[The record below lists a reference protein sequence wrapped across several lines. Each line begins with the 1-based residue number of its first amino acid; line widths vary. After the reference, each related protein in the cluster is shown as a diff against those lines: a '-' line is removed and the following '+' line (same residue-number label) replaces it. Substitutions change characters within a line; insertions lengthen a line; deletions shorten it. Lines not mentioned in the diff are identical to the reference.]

1 MEQKLHQAEEEMS
14 SFLGNGKLF
23 DTSIW
28 KWWRSL
34 KFEFIRTI
42 GGKGE
47 TIYKIYGKMGLEN
60 NFSEHLKLVAHIL
73 Q

>member
-28 KWWRSL
+28 KWRNL
-34 KFEFIRTI
+34 KFEYIRTI
-42 GGKGE
+42 GGEDE
-47 TIYKIYGKMGLEN
+47 TIFKIYGKMGLEN